1 MKIGLLQ
8 TKQNELY
15 DFTRPETM
23 RTEKEILKY
32 QKEMIDKNLQLAR
45 KAAGQGAQ
53 VLVTSEAVNYAGRPK
68 QYRGNYNTLIRQT
81 QNELLEAFSRI
92 AEEFK
97 AYIVLGMF
105 LADAEDELY
114 NCALLLEPH
123 GSMKA
128 CYKKTH
134 LAGEE
139 KEYLKAGNDL
149 PIVETE
155 YGKFGFAVCW
165 DMQFPETAR
174 ILAIKG
180 ADIVFCPTW
189 GWEWIYGP
197 ARAYEN
203 GIYVAAAMGVPYWM
217 DIEGLRSPSQIIA
230 PDGSILVCGNIS
242 DDEAVVGEADIRTA
256 KVYRKARLDD
266 RRQELYRKIR
276 NTV

>member
-15 DFTRPETM
+15 DFTQPEKM
-23 RTEKEILKY
+23 WTEEEILKC
-32 QKEMIDKNLQLAR
+32 QKEMTDKNLLLAR

-53 VLVTSEAVNYAGRPK
+53 VLVTAEAVNFAGRPK
-68 QYRGNYNTLIRQT
+68 QYKGNYNKLIKKT
-81 QNELLEAFSRI
+81 QNEIMEAFSQTAR
-92 AEEFK
+92 ELK
-97 AYIVLGMF
+97 TYIVLGMF
-105 LADAEDELY
+105 LADSEDELY
-114 NCALLLEPH
+114 NCAVLLDPH
-123 GSMKA
+123 GNVKE
-128 CYKKTH
+128 CYKKIH

-149 PIVETE
+149 PVVETE
-155 YGKFGFAVCW
+155 YGNFGFAVCW

-189 GWEWIYGP
+189 GWEWVYGP

-230 PDGSILVCGNIS
+230 PDGSILADGNIS
-242 DDEAVVGEADIRTA
+242 GDEAVVGEADIRTA
-256 KVYRKARLDD
+256 EVYRKKRLGD
-266 RRQELYRKIR
+266 RRPELYRKLY
-276 NTV
+276 